1 VAAFMQTASFLDYLK
16 FEKRYSPHTLSA
28 YESDLEQFAAYLADQ
43 YEFNDLSKVEAIHIR
58 SWMVH
63 LIDNQIT
70 PRSINRKLSTLKSY
84 FKFLLRRQL
93 IESNPMAKIQSP
105 KSGKRLPVFVSKPN
119 LDRLFDDFKYPEG
132 FTGIRDRMVLETF
145 YTLGIRVSELVG
157 LKITDFDWAARNVKI
172 FGKGSKERLVP
183 FGSRFEQ
190 SVKDYIIKRKD
201 FFPDETGIQLF
212 LNDKGKPV
220 NSSFIYRVVNQ
231 YLSMV
236 TTIEKKSPHVLRHS
250 FATHLSDSG
259 ADLNAIKELLGHSS
273 LAATQVYTH
282 NSIEKLRRV
291 YEQAHPK
298 AGKGRTE
305 N

>member
-1 VAAFMQTASFLDYLK
+1 MQTASFLDYLK

-28 YESDLEQFAAYLADQ
+28 YESDLEQFASFLSDQ
-43 YEFNDLSKVEAIHIR
+43 YELNDLSKSESIHIR
-58 SWMVH
+58 SWMVY
-63 LIDNQIT
+63 LIDSKIT

-84 FKFLLRRQL
+84 YKFLLRRQL
-93 IESNPMAKIQSP
+93 IDSNPMAKIQSP

-119 LDRLFDDFKYPEG
+119 LDRLFDNFEYPEG

-172 FGKGSKERLVP
+172 LGKGSKERLVP
-183 FGSRFEQ
+183 FGARFEQ
-190 SVKDYIIKRKD
+190 SVKEYILKRKD
-201 FFPDETGIQLF
+201 FFPDEAGVHLF

-220 NSSFIYRVVNQ
+220 NSSFIYRVVNH

-250 FATHLSDSG
+250 FAT
-259 ADLNAIKELLGHSS
+259 
-273 LAATQVYTH
+273 
-282 NSIEKLRRV
+282 SI
-291 YEQAHPK
+291 
-298 AGKGRTE
+298 G
-305 N
+305 